1 MMWLLAVAILV
12 VIIGLTIWGLCH
24 LSKALDGY

>member
-1 MMWLLAVAILV
+1 MMWLLPLLV
-12 VIIGLTIWGLCH
+12 VIIGLTIWGLRH